1 MSIAPAAAAPLHIAR
16 ADILPMTAPQADA
29 MIEETKS
36 SAVTKRTPTWLSFR
50 HETTQCR
57 FSFPSSLESS
67 SVKSFGTATSPSSI
81 KRAPPGETSSIV
93 HCPMMAP
100 SADLI
105 STGCSTLRR
114 ADVLCSAPI
123 ACFPM
128 SLRGALRGEL
138 IAGLR
143 LGRLTHLPEAE
154 HARRCG
160 RGKLQIFGLR
170 SFDIVLGTSLRLA
183 RLQDRANGRPAE
195 IKRLARHQ
203 HGIGTATAQQP
214 VHK

>member
-16 ADILPMTAPQADA
+16 ADMLPMTAPQPDA
-29 MIEETKS
+29 MIEDTKS

-67 SVKSFGTATSPSSI
+67 SVKTSGTATSPSSV
-81 KRAPPGETSSIV
+81 KRAPPGDTWSIV
-93 HCPMMAP
+93 HCPMIAP

-123 ACFPM
+123 AVAPCPDGRVRDFVH
-128 SLRGALRGEL
+128 SARTRGVLLDDVWRSPKSASFSALPVTY
-138 IAGLR
+138 GLNR
-143 LGRLTHLPEAE
+143 ER
-154 HARRCG
+154 
-160 RGKLQIFGLR
+160 
-170 SFDIVLGTSLRLA
+170 
-183 RLQDRANGRPAE
+183 
-195 IKRLARHQ
+195 
-203 HGIGTATAQQP
+203 
-214 VHK
+214 